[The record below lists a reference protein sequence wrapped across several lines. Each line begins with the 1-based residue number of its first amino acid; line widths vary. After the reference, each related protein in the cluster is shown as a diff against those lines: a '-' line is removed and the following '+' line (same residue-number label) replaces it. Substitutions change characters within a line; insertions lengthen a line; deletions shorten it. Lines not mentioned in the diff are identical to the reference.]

1 MKNSNLL
8 LLWTG
13 KLVSGLGDKLY
24 AIAIAWWILEVTN
37 STVMMGLYLVVATLP
52 MVIMGIVAGAVI
64 DKSNLKQVL
73 VVADVIRGI
82 GILLIG
88 LLYVYDY
95 LTVTFVFLI
104 TVILSIASAFFNP
117 AVTTII
123 PRIVHQKEYNKA
135 NSTIQFVDGIAKL
148 LGPIAGVA
156 AVASIGYFGAFL
168 INGVSFLIS
177 AFFESYI
184 RFGQKIDKKPMVSI
198 KYSELLKEI
207 QVGLQYVWNN
217 SKLKNILFYVFV
229 AHLFYSAI
237 VIMMPYLA
245 KFESNDNL
253 NLLGILETVFGA
265 GFVIGAFAIPKMK
278 GNLFDIKALP
288 KLFTIMGSGIIILGI
303 ITWVNSFSIISS
315 AIPIFLIG
323 FCIVIASIIWQTFL
337 QTDTP
342 KEKLGRVSS
351 IASLIGD
358 ITMPIGFAIYGILL
372 DKIDFVTIALVSGIF
387 LIVAIMII
395 RYNYKRKIV
404 TQYSIN

>member
-37 STVMMGLYLVVATLP
+37 STVMMGLYLVIATLP

-177 AFFESYI
+177 AFFESYM
-184 RFGQKIDKKPMVSI
+184 RFGQKIDKKSMVSI